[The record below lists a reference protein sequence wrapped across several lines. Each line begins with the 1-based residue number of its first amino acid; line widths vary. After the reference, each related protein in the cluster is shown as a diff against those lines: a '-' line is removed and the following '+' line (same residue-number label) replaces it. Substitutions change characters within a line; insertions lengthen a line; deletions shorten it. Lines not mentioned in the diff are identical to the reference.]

1 MVKGIL
7 IEHCS
12 SSDFAYIPL
21 HSSDL
26 IFYQDTIK
34 TKPVGSSA
42 VLQVPRP
49 KISIDTLSIDN
60 QRLERLF
67 RAAEEREI
75 RMAKPKTKKI
85 AEVIEDTTAFKGST
99 ERIYSD
105 YTPSFKKLPAYAP
118 NHINDNFLL
127 NIAEKTV
134 DLHYKTIDST
144 KQVTDTSKIN
154 TSTVSLVPA
163 PPPEPP
169 AGFEGKIREVDS
181 NGWYILLL
189 ILSLSIFAWGKA
201 LYQKYLLQIMNSLF
215 NYQISIQ
222 LFRDKNA
229 LFRNLS
235 IILQVLFPINI
246 GLLIYF
252 LNDFYKINQVSEISV
267 LSIVLYSTIVFLFF
281 RFKVILYK
289 FLGLV
294 FKVQDDFSEI
304 QHHMNTFIQSLGVVL
319 LPFVISLPF
328 LGDELKN
335 IFLTGMFLLLGVF
348 IMLFFLRGFQIVSRK
363 QVPVFFLILYLC
375 AVEFIP
381 VALIVKTSYSLI

>member
-1 MVKGIL
+1 MVKGIP
-7 IEHCS
+7 IDHCS

-26 IFYQDTIK
+26 IFYQDTVKSK
-34 TKPVGSSA
+34 TIVSPS
-42 VLQVPRP
+42 VLQVSRP
-49 KISIDTLSIDN
+49 KISADTISLDN

-67 RAAEEREI
+67 QAAEEREI
-75 RMAKPKTKKI
+75 KMAKPKAKK
-85 AEVIEDTTAFKGST
+85 VIEIKEDTTAIIGST
-99 ERIYSD
+99 DRIYSD
-105 YTPSFKKLPAYAP
+105 FTPSFQKLPGYSP
-118 NHINDNFLL
+118 GNINDNFLL

-134 DLHYKTIDST
+134 DLHYK
-144 KQVTDTSKIN
+144 VTDTLKLVSDSSEVN
-154 TSTVSLVPA
+154 TSSVSLIPKPESA
-163 PPPEPP
+163 PPH
-169 AGFEGKIREVDS
+169 GFQGNMREMDA
-181 NGWYILLL
+181 NGWYIFLL

-201 LYQKYLLQIMNSLF
+201 LYQKYLLQIMNSLY

-235 IILQVLFPINI
+235 IILQVLFPINL

-252 LNDFYKINQVSEISV
+252 LNDFYKINQATENPA
-267 LSIVLYSTIVFLFF
+267 LSIILYSVIVFLFF

-328 LGDELKN
+328 LGGELRN
-335 IFLTGMFLLLGVF
+335 IFLIGLYFLTGVF
-348 IMLFFLRGFQIVSRK
+348 IILFFFRGFQIVSRK
-363 QVPVFFLILYLC
+363 QVPIFFLILYLC
-375 AVEFIP
+375 AVEILP
-381 VALIVKTSYSLI
+381 VALIVKTSYLII